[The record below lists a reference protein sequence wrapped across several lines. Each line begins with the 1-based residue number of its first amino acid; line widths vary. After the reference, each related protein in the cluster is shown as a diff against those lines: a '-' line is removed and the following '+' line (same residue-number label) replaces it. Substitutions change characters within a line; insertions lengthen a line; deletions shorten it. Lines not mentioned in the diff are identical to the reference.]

1 MHENN
6 EMYITSI
13 KQMVA
18 LGFLGVA
25 GNMSPFILP
34 LIVGALVDYVD
45 FSIQQASYIAS
56 ADMFGL
62 GAGTLLWSRFILTA
76 DWRKFAVASAV
87 LLFVGNVLCA
97 VTDTF
102 SAVILSRFV
111 AGIGA
116 GLMLAIGVS
125 GLSNTRNPDRVVAIY
140 MILVTMVASLVL
152 YVFPFLLVQS
162 GSRGMFFALAGFAC
176 LAGVSSFFVPRVSKR
191 IDQSDTQIEE
201 VATPSSSRSGSFFV
215 VSLLGVSGV
224 LVVFFGMSLYWV
236 YIERAGVLQGFVTE
250 QMSAGLGTAQ
260 FAGVAGAL
268 AAAVISTRFGNR
280 MVPVM
285 FTLGLALIASLL
297 VPTTTGFVFFVLS
310 AGALIFAWDMLYP
323 YVIGIMVSL
332 DATARLVTYSMVMM
346 TLGKSLSPAIGA
358 FIVTETDYSGAYW
371 LCVACFLLSAIL
383 FIPAL
388 LITDKKLKST

>member
-1 MHENN
+1 MHVNN

-62 GAGTLLWSRFILTA
+62 GAGTLLWSRYILTA
-76 DWRKFAVASAV
+76 DWRKFAFASAV

-102 SAVILSRFV
+102 LAVILSRFV

>member
-102 SAVILSRFV
+102 LAVILSRFV